1 MLASEAWPPLTAK
14 SDSAAVH
21 ASQHT
26 AQSAFVAAPLHSLSG
41 HFDTHH
47 RHLSDVSCLFNI
59 LQDILRS
66 RQDHVKITS
75 KRNFMEFLISKT
87 VQDRPSCQCRVWLL

>member
-41 HFDTHH
+41 HFDTRH
-47 RHLSDVSCLFNI
+47 RHLSDVSC
-59 LQDILRS
+59 
-66 RQDHVKITS
+66 QDHVKITS
-75 KRNFMEFLISKT
+75 KRSFMESFMEFLISKT